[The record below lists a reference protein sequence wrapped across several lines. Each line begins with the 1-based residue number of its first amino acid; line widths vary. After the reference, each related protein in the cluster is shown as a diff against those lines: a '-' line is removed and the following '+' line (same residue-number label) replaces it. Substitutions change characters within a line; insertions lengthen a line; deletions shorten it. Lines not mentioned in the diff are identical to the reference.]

1 MTKSKSLSDSIKI
14 MAMIS
19 VLTALTCIL
28 APNSFAIPVSPV
40 PISLTSIAIFLAVY
54 VLGTKYGTVS
64 YLIYLLLGL
73 AGLPIFSGYTGG
85 PAKLAGPTGG
95 YLIGFIF
102 MAIIA
107 GIFIDKFP
115 LKTSIVK
122 QPKRIALH
130 MTGMIL
136 GTLVC
141 YLFGTVW
148 LAVQL
153 HLGFQA
159 ALMIG
164 VVPYI
169 PGDLAKMIFSLILG
183 SEIRSALTKAGLH

>member
-54 VLGTKYGTVS
+54 VLGTKYATVS

-115 LKTSIVK
+115 LKTPIVK